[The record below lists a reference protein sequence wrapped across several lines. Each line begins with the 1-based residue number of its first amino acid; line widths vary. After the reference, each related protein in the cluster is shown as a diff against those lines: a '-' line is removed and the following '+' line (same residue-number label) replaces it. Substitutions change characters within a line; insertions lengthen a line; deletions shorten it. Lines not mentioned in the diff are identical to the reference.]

1 MMYFLT
7 IVLGLT
13 TLLLCY
19 AGYIFLVV
27 DKRQDKQIL
36 ENPELYDELDDKEYH
51 FVLPAEIDE
60 YEETRASKP
69 TDKCAAATPPTG
81 RRALAG
87 LAPGAGGSG
96 RQASS
101 MPPCMAESCCA
112 ARALVQ
118 TLAVPARG
126 PAGSLPP
133 SAPANPAP
141 NPDAGGRCPWLC

>member
-1 MMYFLT
+1 MLYFLT

-51 FVLPAEIDE
+51 FILPAEIDE

-69 TDKCAAATPPTG
+69 TDKCNHASHRPPRPGLACPGRGSAAAVLPGTAPLSVQ
-81 RRALAG
+81 RRA
-87 LAPGAGGSG
+87 
-96 RQASS
+96 
-101 MPPCMAESCCA
+101 MPRA
-112 ARALVQ
+112 A
-118 TLAVPARG
+118 
-126 PAGSLPP
+126 
-133 SAPANPAP
+133 
-141 NPDAGGRCPWLC
+141 